1 MKYYSVC
8 LEGIDKTGKDTI
20 WKYVDYI
27 SGRNLVINSRGV
39 VSQIAYN
46 ELYNRNS
53 TYDLE
58 QQANILHVLLTVDKP
73 DWEIRCKITK
83 EPKIPYEEN
92 VEVFE
97 KAFKLIED
105 NGFPAMR
112 FNTSEMTPYQIAIKI
127 VEKINKLNKETN

>member
-27 SGRNLVINSRGV
+27 SGGNLVINSRGV

>member
-39 VSQIAYN
+39 VSQLAYN

-58 QQANILHVLLTVDKP
+58 QQANTLHVLLTVDKS

-105 NGFPAMR
+105 SGFPVMR
-112 FNTSEMTPYQIAIKI
+112 FNTSEMTPYQVAIKI